1 MYFVTLTAWLALPC
15 MMVRLMEY
23 SDSCVRMPARMGGMP
38 MAVWNRPV
46 ARPASMPAMMAQSS
60 AIQTFTPCIISMMH
74 TAPPVAIVP
83 STVRSE

>member
-1 MYFVTLTAWLALPC
+1 
-15 MMVRLMEY
+15 
-23 SDSCVRMPARMGGMP
+23 MP

-46 ARPASMPAMMAQSS
+46 ARPASMPATMAQSS
-60 AIQTFTPCIISMMH
+60 AIHTFRPCIISMMH